1 MVDKTQ
7 NSVLGIPA
15 VPKDASPSVQS
26 YLRALAEAVEKSI
39 GIRGDPENRNPTVK
53 ELADA
58 GILERTDFSAKFNPN
73 DVNEQN
79 RGYKSV
85 KGGSGGGGSK
95 VKMFT
100 SERQLSGAG
109 KEHIFKHNLGK
120 IPDVVQIDVHF
131 IRAFTGADIKSGDV
145 VTVAPFTKLDA
156 SGNVGA
162 SIIKNNKEVRIY
174 TGSLGISDITD
185 GVGSTAPV
193 GYTYGGAQLDEV
205 EIQIRALIF

>member
-39 GIRGDPENRNPTVK
+39 GVRGDPENRNPTVK

-85 KGGSGGGGSK
+85 KAGGGSGR

-100 SERQLSGAG
+100 SERQITGINFR
-109 KEHIFKHNLGK
+109 HVFKHNLGK
-120 IPDVVQIDVHF
+120 IPDLVQVSAFVTKTNNSHEFTPKEAVVLSPYTDYISIATNQTIGFTMVKNEKE
-131 IRAFTGADIKSGDV
+131 IRINIADF
-145 VTVAPFTKLDA
+145 AL
-156 SGNVGA
+156 A
-162 SIIKNNKEVRIY
+162 SIVPDD
-174 TGSLGISDITD
+174 TG
-185 GVGSTAPV
+185 
-193 GYTYGGAQLDEV
+193 GGAGIIGIIDEV
-205 EIQIRALIF
+205 ELEVKAFII